1 MNRILT
7 RKAFG
12 LPTDPW
18 SRLHLATADTGRVRD
33 MIGAAIDDCALVS
46 VVGQTG
52 IGKSRAF
59 AAALRDR
66 PGFDPERDLIRVR
79 RLDRERRTIGDVVTA
94 IYHHLG
100 QPRPTGA
107 EARDIELRRVLGQ
120 AAAVR
125 DGRTT
130 RRLVLMLDDAHL
142 LHWRT
147 IDALKGLR
155 EHDWMGVA
163 PLIGVVL
170 LGQRD
175 PLGTR
180 KEIRQRADTL
190 TLHGLATAEARVAL
204 EQTVARAL
212 SDDALDTLAEHA
224 AGRTWN
230 DLIESVDTAL
240 RHAQAAGHTQVE
252 HIDAVQATGAGLREL
267 AQAVGISQAE
277 IARKLN
283 TGGRGRPVSET
294 QVSRVMSGERKDA
307 DLQDRIAALL
317 LGGDKQPQAAAG

>member
-18 SRLHLATADTGRVRD
+18 SKLNLTTADSGRVRD
-33 MIGAAIDDCALVS
+33 MCDAAIENCALIS
-46 VVGQTG
+46 IVGATG
-52 IGKSRAF
+52 IGKSHAF
-59 AAALRDR
+59 RSALRDR
-66 PGFDPERDLIRVR
+66 PGFDAERDLIRVR

-94 IYHHLG
+94 IYYHLG
-100 QPRPTGA
+100 QSRPTGA

-130 RRLVLMLDDAHL
+130 RHLLLMLDDAHL

-155 EHDWMGVA
+155 EHDWMGVS

-190 TLHGLATAEARVAL
+190 TLHGLTGAEAAAAMSA
-204 EQTVARAL
+204 TVARAL
-212 SDDALDTLAEHA
+212 TPDAHQVLAEHA
-224 AGRTWN
+224 GGRTWN

-240 RHAQAAGHTQVE
+240 AIAHAAGHKQVE
-252 HIDAVQATGAGLREL
+252 QIDAIQATGAGLREL
-267 AQAVGISQAE
+267 AKAIGITQAD
-277 IARKLN
+277 IARQV
-283 TGGRGRPVSET
+283 GASET
-294 QVSRVMSGERKDA
+294 QVSRIMSGERKDA
-307 DLQDRIAALL
+307 DLQGRITDIL
-317 LGGDKQPQAAAG
+317 LGGSRQQATA